1 MAECNPWVKALQQHM
16 ARRQQ
21 EALIAVQALEH
32 QRLHPHQVGEQIQS
46 QNPQPEK
53 PQNSQT
59 QIQTLCLI
67 EGN

>member
-1 MAECNPWVKALQQHM
+1 MAECNQWDKASQQHM

-32 QRLHPHQVGEQIQS
+32 QRLHQHQVGEQLQS
-46 QNPQPEK
+46 QNQQPEK
-53 PQNSQT
+53 PQNLPI
-59 QIQTLCLI
+59 QIQTLCLT